1 MDRRHRRR
9 LYIPQQPRRFRP
21 SRRTCHQPIPTS
33 PWSPPSRRPRNPR
46 LPRGALITLLASSAD
61 RTDAPADRRELTLQ
75 KCHTARI
82 SGVDDCRRNARALAF
97 LAVTVCPHG
106 RGECSCEREPRP
118 SDHPRPEL
126 LFGPLTASAPPFD
139 RLSGPHRP
147 TTRPPAANSFQPILN
162 LGAPSAD

>member
-1 MDRRHRRR
+1 
-9 LYIPQQPRRFRP
+9 
-21 SRRTCHQPIPTS
+21 
-33 PWSPPSRRPRNPR
+33 
-46 LPRGALITLLASSAD
+46 
-61 RTDAPADRRELTLQ
+61 LQ